1 MKKIIVYG
9 GTSLLSIEFIKKFD
23 KEIDEFIVISRN
35 RNKNKEKIILFDE
48 KLRKKIKFH
57 QIDILDLDQTL
68 SFSNSITDNS
78 LEGIFFVMG
87 ETGDPILEIND
98 SEACLKNYKTNLIHP
113 VLIINS
119 LIPKLKK
126 NSFICVFT
134 SLAGL
139 RGRAVRLFYCSA
151 KAGLISY
158 LSGLRQK
165 LHQNDIN
172 VINVIAGYMDTEK
185 FNYKANNLL
194 ISKPKDV
201 INRVYN
207 GIKSKK
213 EIIYSSFI
221 WFIIS
226 LIIRLIPE
234 KLFKKFKF

>member
-35 RNKNKEKIILFDE
+35 QKKNEEKTILFDE
-48 KLRKKIKFH
+48 KLKKKIKFH
-57 QIDILDLDQTL
+57 QIDILDLDQAL
-68 SFSNSITDNS
+68 SFSDSITDNS

-98 SEACLKNYKTNLIHP
+98 YEKCLKNYKTNLIHP

-126 NSFICVFT
+126 NSYICVFT
-134 SLAGL
+134 SLAGV

-165 LHQNDIN
+165 LQHNNIN

-213 EIIYSSFI
+213 ENVYSSFI

-234 KLFKKFKF
+234 KIFKNLKF

>member
-48 KLRKKIKFH
+48 KLKKKIKFH

>member
-35 RNKNKEKIILFDE
+35 LNKNKEKIILFDA
-48 KLRKKIKFH
+48 KLRKKIKLH
-57 QIDILDLDQTL
+57 QIDILDLDQNL

-98 SEACLKNYKTNLIHP
+98 YEACLKNYKTNLIHP

-172 VINVIAGYMDTEK
+172 IINVIAGYMDTEK

-226 LIIRLIPE
+226 LIIRIIPE
-234 KLFKKFKF
+234 RLFKKFKF

>member
-1 MKKIIVYG
+1 M
-9 GTSLLSIEFIKKFD
+9 
-23 KEIDEFIVISRN
+23 
-35 RNKNKEKIILFDE
+35 
-48 KLRKKIKFH
+48 
-57 QIDILDLDQTL
+57 
-68 SFSNSITDNS
+68 
-78 LEGIFFVMG
+78 
-87 ETGDPILEIND
+87 
-98 SEACLKNYKTNLIHP
+98 
-113 VLIINS
+113 LIINS